1 MKILTPCLCLVI
13 VCPLMANASNRPG
26 AILFDADF
34 IYDERIVAQEIETA
48 AASQHTRAEA
58 AFLNATGEGLR
69 EAFCPLFADLWLGRE
84 LDRTNAALLDLFTTE
99 DPVVQQKYR
108 LNDAWCLAI
117 NQQFYHMYYAFGTKG
132 SIAPGRLYPET
143 ERALLELLWERMKY
157 KDDISLARKSTWWM
171 AGSD

>member
-1 MKILTPCLCLVI
+1 M
-13 VCPLMANASNRPG
+13 
-26 AILFDADF
+26 
-34 IYDERIVAQEIETA
+34 
-48 AASQHTRAEA
+48 
-58 AFLNATGEGLR
+58 
-69 EAFCPLFADLWLGRE
+69 FADLWLGRE
-84 LDRTNAALLDLFTTE
+84 LYRTNAALLDLFTTD

-157 KDDISLARKSTWWM
+157 KDDISLPRKSTWWM
-171 AGSD
+171 VGSD